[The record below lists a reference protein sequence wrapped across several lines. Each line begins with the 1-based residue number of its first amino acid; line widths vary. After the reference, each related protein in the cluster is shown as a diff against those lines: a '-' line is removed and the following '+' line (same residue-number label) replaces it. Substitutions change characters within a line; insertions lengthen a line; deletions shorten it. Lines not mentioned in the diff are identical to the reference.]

1 MQQAKAE
8 GRSCTADNNYHESVC
23 MCLLLCFFLVQL
35 FTCGTDAEKTVTP
48 SDYELVF
55 FDLTDVHR
63 EECHSLCKVTGVHRW
78 RVSQPVQSDRCLQ
91 VVSDTPCDD

>member
-8 GRSCTADNNYHESVC
+8 GRSCTADNNYSEAVC
-23 MCLLLCFFLVQL
+23 MCLLLCFFLEQL

-55 FDLTDVHR
+55 FWSDR
-63 EECHSLCKVTGVHRW
+63 CAQRG
-78 RVSQPVQSDRCLQ
+78 VSQPVQSDRCLE
-91 VVSDTPCDD
+91 VVSVTACAK